1 MEDKKIIELIKE
13 KINHIEGLTKH
24 EDIQVNKV
32 RLATI
37 FELAGILK
45 TIKETTRKERRIQD
59 EITITQEEIDK
70 TIEHY
75 KRMSDTF
82 RIGILST
89 ILDKNGIIEE
99 IKKLSKIGKT
109 ILLMEHRFRKWEKEE
124 EKARKKK

>member
-109 ILLMEHRFRKWEKEE
+109 ILLMEHRFTKWEKEE